1 MKGQRVACIL
11 IGAQAAALVAFFN
24 YALVAQ
30 DIYSNIGEFN
40 PGDELV
46 RYVEWN
52 TCAREAL
59 LTVVLLWFVAIGL
72 AIYEYRRT
80 RETYSALDVYR
91 PRPLVT
97 AALLLPAAGFIAA
110 WVFGL
115 YLPRD

>member
-1 MKGQRVACIL
+1 MIL
-11 IGAQAAALVAFFN
+11 IGTEAAALMAFFN

-72 AIYEYRRT
+72 AVYDYCRA
-80 RETYSALDVYR
+80 RETYSAVDVYR

-97 AALLLPAAGFIAA
+97 AALILPAAGFIAA

>member
-1 MKGQRVACIL
+1 MIL
-11 IGAQAAALVAFFN
+11 IGTEAAALVAFFN

-72 AIYEYRRT
+72 AVYDYCRA
-80 RETYSALDVYR
+80 RETYSAVDVYR

-97 AALLLPAAGFIAA
+97 AALILPAAGFIAA